1 MKKAEFE
8 RDLRVIR
15 EELAKCSSNP
25 RHQYS
30 QNNKYHFLIGW
41 VTAPTAPTYTSSQL
55 RKIFNLAE
63 EV

>member
-8 RDLRVIR
+8 RDLRVTR

-25 RHQYS
+25 RRKYS
-30 QNNKYHFLIGW
+30 QNEKYQFLIGW
-41 VTAPTAPTYTSSQL
+41 VTASPAPTYTPSQL
-55 RKIFNLAE
+55 RKIFNLAK